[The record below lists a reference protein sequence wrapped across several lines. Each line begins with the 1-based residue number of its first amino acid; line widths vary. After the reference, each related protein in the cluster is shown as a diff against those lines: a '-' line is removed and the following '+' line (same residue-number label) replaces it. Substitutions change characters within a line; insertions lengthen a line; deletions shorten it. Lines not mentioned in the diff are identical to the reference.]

1 MNPVHVPNEQHS
13 GAEPIGEATQEHSG
27 SFAKRSLAK
36 STFGAERATYPRKS
50 TGAEPLGEA
59 TQEHSGSFAKRSL
72 ANSTCG
78 VETGDL
84 SAQALGAPFT
94 FP

>member
-1 MNPVHVPNEQHS
+1 MSPVHVSNEQHS

-36 STFGAERATYPRKS
+36 STSGAERATYPRRS
-50 TGAEPLGEA
+50 SGAEPIGEA

-72 ANSTCG
+72 AKST
-78 VETGDL
+78 
-84 SAQALGAPFT
+84 SGAERATYPRKSLEE
-94 FP
+94 PRCR